1 MALLT
6 PNDRIALSCGD
17 VRTAHKAILRE
28 EEAASHKDALTDAPR
43 LKSNAFWALVKS
55 AEDTPLYGE
64 DR

>member
-43 LKSNAFWALVKS
+43 RKSNALLAFVEG